1 MFGSGDLREA
11 QILYE
16 RMSDQVAVVE
26 DRASA
31 RMIMLYGE
39 RGLFDKA
46 KKLFLSLRQTDT
58 PASLYLHNAMINAC
72 VRCKQL
78 EEAVCVF
85 EKMEVAGVKF
95 DGVTVSIL
103 LNAFT
108 KAGVCCQ

>member
-1 MFGSGDLREA
+1 MGSGDLREVE
-11 QILYE
+11 ILHKK
-16 RMSDQVAVVE
+16 MNDQVAVIE

-31 RMIMLYGE
+31 LMIMLYGE

-58 PASLYLHNAMINAC
+58 PASLPIHNAMINAC

-78 EEAVCVF
+78 DEAVHVF
-85 EKMEVAGVKF
+85 EKMEVAGVNF

-103 LNAFT
+103 VNAFT
-108 KAGVCCQ
+108 KAGVSCQ